1 MTVANSSLTYYSNKR
16 NGRKRRNKK
25 KGKENEERSKKNELR
40 KVRSRRKKNRK
51 KNIAKD
57 RKVKENLNISNLQ
70 NGEKKIEL
78 PETKSDSE
86 QSDSEQSD
94 CDSLFSH
101 LPEFVLLFDKEYL
114 AKELPDDTVLPL
126 GIIIPKNH
134 EDENTYILYKN

>member
-70 NGEKKIEL
+70 NSEKKIEL

-86 QSDSEQSD
+86 QSD

-101 LPEFVLLFDKEYL
+101 LPERVLFENEYL
-114 AKELPDDTVLPL
+114 SKDLPDDTVLPL
-126 GIIIPKNH
+126 GVIIPSNY
-134 EDENTYILYKN
+134 ELDNWYILYKN